1 MSKQTYRP
9 TSKEL
14 SQTSEEEWRRLKELN
29 RFEEAARK
37 EGYQL
42 ICGVDEAGRG
52 PLAGPVVAS
61 AVILPPDLYLLG
73 IDDSK
78 KLSKE
83 KREDL
88 FNQIVSHPNITYAI
102 GLIEHDEI
110 DRINIYQA
118 TIQAMLLAIGGLE
131 REPDYLLVDGLKL
144 THPKILSEKIIRG
157 DQLSQSIAAASILAK
172 VTRDRIMCQYHAK
185 WPQYGFDSHKGYP
198 TEKHITALQ
207 EFGPCPIHRLTFRGV
222 SSQD

>member
-1 MSKQTYRP
+1 MSRQTYR
-9 TSKEL
+9 TAEREH
-14 SQTSEEEWRRLKELN
+14 SQTSEDEWRRLKELN
-29 RFEEAARK
+29 KFEEAARK
-37 EGYQL
+37 EGYQA

-52 PLAGPVVAS
+52 PLAGPVLAS
-61 AVILPPDLYLLG
+61 AVILPPDLYLFG

-78 KLSKE
+78 RLSKE

-88 FNQIVSHPNITYAI
+88 FNQIVNNPKVIYSI

-118 TIQAMLLAIGGLE
+118 TIQAMLLAISGLE
-131 REPDYLLVDGLKL
+131 VEPDYLLVDGLKL

-172 VTRDRIMCQYHAK
+172 VTRDRIMCEYHTK
-185 WPQYGFDSHKGYP
+185 WPEYGFDSHKGYP
-198 TEKHITALQ
+198 TERHLNALQ

-222 SSQD
+222 SPQG